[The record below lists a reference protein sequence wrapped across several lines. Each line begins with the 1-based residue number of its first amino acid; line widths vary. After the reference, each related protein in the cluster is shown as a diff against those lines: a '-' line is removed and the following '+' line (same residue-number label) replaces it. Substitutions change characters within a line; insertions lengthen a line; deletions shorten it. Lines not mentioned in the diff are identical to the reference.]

1 MKFKRSRTMKIS
13 ILKPIFMTI
22 LACSLGFWGGSA
34 SAENLKVALAAEPT
48 SMDPHYQN
56 LTINNSF
63 ATQVYNAL
71 VLQDVNQNLIPGL
84 ATSWEPIDSNTWEFK
99 LRPGVKFH
107 NGSTFSA
114 EDVVATMQRAAN
126 VPNSPSSF
134 ATFIK
139 GKSFEVVD
147 DLTLHISTEKP
158 NPFIPNDMSRISII
172 DSAFVDATTE
182 DFNTGVASFGTGPFT
197 LTKWLP
203 GDLLEIKR
211 NDSYWGNPVE
221 WDNIIIRTIGDGTTR
236 TAALITGDVDFIE
249 RVSPS
254 DLPNLESRAGISVF
268 KSVSNRLLYLTL
280 HMTDNPIKPFVTDNN
295 GNPITSPFQDVSMRK
310 AVSLAINRQ
319 AIADRVMDG
328 LSSPAGQFSPEGYI
342 GYSNNLQADAY
353 DPERAKELIAAA
365 GYADGFKLT
374 IHGPAGR
381 YTNDTRILEAIAQML
396 SRVGIDTSV
405 ETMPASVFF
414 KRFASGGVDNK
425 PEFTAAVSGYANGSG
440 EPSHPLRIFIHTKQK
455 ERGYGPGNR
464 NGYSN
469 VDVDKLIEDGRS
481 SMDIAQ
487 VEKAFI
493 EATEIAMQE
502 YALVPI
508 HHEIATWAAREGIT
522 YELGALDS
530 TFLHFIRS
538 QE

>member
-1 MKFKRSRTMKIS
+1 MKIS

-22 LACSLGFWGGSA
+22 LACSFGFWGSSA

-99 LRPGVKFH
+99 LRAGVKFH

-114 EDVVATMQRAAN
+114 EDVVASMQRAAN

-158 NPFIPNDMSRISII
+158 NPFIPNDMSRVSII

-211 NDSYWGNPVE
+211 NDSYWGNAVE

-254 DLPNLESRAGISVF
+254 DLPNLESREGISVF

-295 GNPITSPFQDVSMRK
+295 GNPITSSFQDINMRK

-319 AIADRVMDG
+319 AIADRVMDW
-328 LSSPAGQFSPEGYI
+328 AV
-342 GYSNNLQADAY
+342 
-353 DPERAKELIAAA
+353 
-365 GYADGFKLT
+365 LT
-374 IHGPAGR
+374 
-381 YTNDTRILEAIAQML
+381 
-396 SRVGIDTSV
+396 SR
-405 ETMPASVFF
+405 SVFA
-414 KRFASGGVDNK
+414 RRL
-425 PEFTAAVSGYANGSG
+425 
-440 EPSHPLRIFIHTKQK
+440 HWIF
-455 ERGYGPGNR
+455 E
-464 NGYSN
+464 
-469 VDVDKLIEDGRS
+469 
-481 SMDIAQ
+481 
-487 VEKAFI
+487 
-493 EATEIAMQE
+493 
-502 YALVPI
+502 
-508 HHEIATWAAREGIT
+508 
-522 YELGALDS
+522 
-530 TFLHFIRS
+530 
-538 QE
+538 

>member
-1 MKFKRSRTMKIS
+1 MKIS
-13 ILKPIFMTI
+13 ILKPAVFVATM
-22 LACSLGFWGGSA
+22 ASSLSFLVSFA
-34 SAENLKVALAAEPT
+34 SAENLTVALAAEPT

-71 VLQDVNQNLIPGL
+71 VLQDVNQNLLPGL
-84 ATSWEPIDSNTWEFK
+84 ATSWKPIDDSTWEFK

-139 GKSFEVVD
+139 GKTFEVID
-147 DLTLHISTEKP
+147 ELTLQVATDKP
-158 NPFIPNDMSRISII
+158 YPFTPNDMSRISII

-182 DFNTGVASFGTGPFT
+182 DFNIGVSSFGTGPFT
-197 LTKWLP
+197 FTKWLP

-211 NDSYWGNPVE
+211 NDDYWGSVVE
-221 WDNIIIRTIGDGTTR
+221 WDNIIVRPISDGTTR
-236 TAALITGDVDFIE
+236 TAALLAGDVDFIE

-254 DLPNLESRAGISVF
+254 DLPTIESRAGISVF

-280 HMTDNPIKPFVTDNN
+280 HMTDTPIKPYVTDSNDK
-295 GNPITSPFQDVSMRK
+295 PITSPFQDIRMRK
-310 AVSLAINRQ
+310 AVSLAINRK

-328 LSSPAGQFSPEGYI
+328 LSAPAGQFSPEGYI
-342 GYSNNLQADAY
+342 GYSNDLQPDLY
-353 DPERAKELIAAA
+353 DPEQAKELISAA
-365 GYADGFKLT
+365 GYADGFKL
-374 IHGPAGR
+374 IMHGPAGR
-381 YTNDTRILEAIAQML
+381 YSNDTRILEAIAQML

-414 KRFASGGVDNK
+414 KRFARGGPDKK
-425 PEFTAAVSGYANGSG
+425 PEFTAAMSGYANGSG

-469 VDVDKLIEDGRS
+469 SEVDKLIEDGRS
-481 SMDIAQ
+481 SMDIAMG
-487 VEKAFI
+487 ENAFI
-493 EATEIAMQE
+493 EATNIAMQE
-502 YALVPI
+502 YALIPI
-508 HHEIATWAAREGIT
+508 HHEIATWAAREGIV
-522 YELGALDS
+522 YEHGALDS
-530 TFLHFIRS
+530 TFLHYIS
-538 QE
+538 AQK

>member
-1 MKFKRSRTMKIS
+1 MKIL

-84 ATSWEPIDSNTWEFK
+84 ATSWEPIDSNTWEFR
-99 LRPGVKFH
+99 LRAGVKFH

-114 EDVVATMQRAAN
+114 EDVVASMQRAAN

-139 GKSFEVVD
+139 GKNFEVVD
-147 DLTLHISTEKP
+147 ELTLHISTEKP
-158 NPFIPNDMSRISII
+158 NPFIPNDMSRVSII

-211 NDSYWGNPVE
+211 NDSYWGNAVE

-254 DLPNLESRAGISVF
+254 DLPNLESREGISVF

-295 GNPITSPFQDVSMRK
+295 GNPITSPFQDINMRK

-374 IHGPAGR
+374 IHG
-381 YTNDTRILEAIAQML
+381 L
-396 SRVGIDTSV
+396 S
-405 ETMPASVFF
+405 
-414 KRFASGGVDNK
+414 
-425 PEFTAAVSGYANGSG
+425 
-440 EPSHPLRIFIHTKQK
+440 LIH
-455 ERGYGPGNR
+455 
-464 NGYSN
+464 
-469 VDVDKLIEDGRS
+469 I
-481 SMDIAQ
+481 
-487 VEKAFI
+487 
-493 EATEIAMQE
+493 
-502 YALVPI
+502 
-508 HHEIATWAAREGIT
+508 
-522 YELGALDS
+522 
-530 TFLHFIRS
+530 
-538 QE
+538 

>member
-1 MKFKRSRTMKIS
+1 MKITK
-13 ILKPIFMTI
+13 LKPAI
-22 LACSLGFWGGSA
+22 LVTALASSLGFFAGIA
-34 SAENLKVALAAEPT
+34 SADNLTVALAAEPT

-63 ATQVYNAL
+63 ATQVYSAL

-84 ATSWEPIDSNTWEFK
+84 ATSWNPIDDNTWEFK
-99 LRPGVKFH
+99 LRAGVKFH
-107 NGSTFSA
+107 NGAAFSA

-134 ATFIK
+134 GTFIK
-139 GKSFEVVD
+139 GKTFEVID
-147 DLTLHISTEKP
+147 DLTIQVSTEKP
-158 NPFIPNDMSRISII
+158 YPFTPNDMSRISII

-211 NDSYWGNPVE
+211 NEGYWGTKAE
-221 WDNIIIRTIGDGTTR
+221 WDNIIIRPISDGTTR
-236 TAALITGDVDFIE
+236 TAALIAGDVDFIE
-249 RVSPS
+249 RVAPA
-254 DLPNLESRAGISVF
+254 DLPNLESRSGIKVF

-280 HMTDNPIKPFVTDNN
+280 HMTDNPIKPYVTDSND
-295 GNPITSPFQDVSMRK
+295 NPIASPFKDIRMRK

-328 LSSPAGQFSPEGYI
+328 LSAPAGQFSPKGYI
-342 GYSNNLQADAY
+342 GYSDNLEPDSY
-353 DPERAKELIAAA
+353 DLTRAKELMAEA

-374 IHGPAGR
+374 MHGPAGR
-381 YTNDTRILEAIAQML
+381 YSNDTRILEAIAQML
-396 SRVGIDTSV
+396 SRLGIDTSV

-414 KRFASGGVDNK
+414 KRFARGGPDKN
-425 PEFTAAVSGYANGSG
+425 PEFTAAMSGYANGSG

-469 VDVDKLIEDGRS
+469 AEVDKLIEDGRA
-481 SMDIAQ
+481 SMDIAMG
-487 VEKAFI
+487 EAAFI
-493 EATEIAMQE
+493 KATDIAMKE
-502 YALVPI
+502 YALLPI
-508 HHEIATWAAREGIT
+508 HHEVATWAARDGIV
-522 YELGALDS
+522 YEHGALDS
-530 TFLHFIRS
+530 TFLHYIRA
-538 QE
+538 QK

>member
-1 MKFKRSRTMKIS
+1 MKIS

-99 LRPGVKFH
+99 LRAGVKFH

-342 GYSNNLQADAY
+342 GYSSNLEADVY
-353 DPERAKELIAAA
+353 NPDRAKELMAEA
-365 GYADGFKLT
+365 GYGDGFKLT

-381 YTNDTRILEAIAQML
+381 YTNDARILEAIAQML
-396 SRVGIDTSV
+396 TSVGIETTI

-414 KRFASGGVDNK
+414 KRFASGGVDKK
-425 PEFTAAVSGYANGSG
+425 PEFTAAMSGYANGSG

-455 ERGYGPGNR
+455 DRGYGPGNR

-469 VDVDKLIEDGRS
+469 SEVDTMIEDGRAM
-481 SMDIAQ
+481 MDVSKGMAT
-487 VEKAFI
+487 FI
-493 EATEIAMQE
+493 KATEMAMNE
-502 YALVPI
+502 YALLPL
-508 HHEIATWAAREGIT
+508 HHEIATWAARDGIT
-522 YELGALDS
+522 YANGALDS
-530 TFLHFIRS
+530 TFLHFIS
-538 QE
+538 KQ